1 MYGSSEVDWLNA
13 KRNRNILLFEILN
26 QLYHENVGADSTYL
40 SIPIR
45 VWKPFFD
52 SAFFFI

>member
-1 MYGSSEVDWLNA
+1 MYGSSDVDWLNV

-26 QLYHENVGADSTYL
+26 QLYHENVGADS

-52 SAFFFI
+52 SAFF